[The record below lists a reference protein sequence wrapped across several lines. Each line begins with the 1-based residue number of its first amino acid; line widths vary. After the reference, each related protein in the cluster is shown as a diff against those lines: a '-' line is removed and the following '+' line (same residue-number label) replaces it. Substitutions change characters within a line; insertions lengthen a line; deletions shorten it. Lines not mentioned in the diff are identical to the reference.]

1 MTLATTKT
9 GEKIGSTGDVMRSV
23 FLPIVKPE
31 LLDEFESVWGDVLVL
46 TDEVED
52 QKKPGKLKIE
62 FFTRDG
68 EMVSLAPKSYL
79 AFCRETQNTKE
90 GKKGIPL
97 RVKLEME
104 DFKKTLYSDVRNE
117 DKIEIRSLRLNENK
131 QMSRTTTIRRGLTGI
146 HVKLGVQPD
155 KVTCRPLKLNGQFV

>member
-9 GEKIGSTGDVMRSV
+9 GEETGSTGDIMKSV
-23 FLPIVKPE
+23 FLPIVKPA
-31 LLDEFESVWGDVLVL
+31 LLDEFKTVWGDVLVL
-46 TDEVED
+46 TDAVED

-62 FFTRDG
+62 FFSRDG
-68 EMVSLAPKSYL
+68 EMVALAPKSYF

-97 RVKLEME
+97 WFQLRIDDL
-104 DFKKTLYSDVRNE
+104 KKTLYSEERNE
-117 DKIEIRSLRLNENK
+117 DKIEIRSLRLNKNK

-146 HVKLGVQPD
+146 HVKLGVEAD
-155 KVTCRPLKLNGQFV
+155 KVRCCPLKINGEFV